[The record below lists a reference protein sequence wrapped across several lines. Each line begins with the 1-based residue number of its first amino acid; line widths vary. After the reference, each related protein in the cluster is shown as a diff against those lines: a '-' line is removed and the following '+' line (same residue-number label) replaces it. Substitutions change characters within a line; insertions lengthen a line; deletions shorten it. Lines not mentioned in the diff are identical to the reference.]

1 MFSDGVHIG
10 VIVVDVNDR
19 FTVKF
24 LNACN
29 CSSVESELPLKLA
42 RKSIDVFGSS
52 IIEEGKTKHQVD
64 FASDDDVLS
73 LQSGKEFA
81 LMLTSHGR
89 IYYTGT
95 YQKMSFV
102 AKKFHQN
109 PKWRKIRESLLSLQ
123 FDEFFDKFKL
133 YFAGKS
139 TALGQ
144 KQPCPNGQWNEMTIS
159 KSPKIVQLAVGHEG
173 LHSLLLSEDGTVYF
187 VGTARRG
194 EDGDQTKARR
204 PPKPVK
210 PKVFN
215 RMDGQT
221 VSHVRDFGT

>member
-1 MFSDGVHIG
+1 MLSSANESTFSKPCAMFSDGVHIG

-89 IYYTGT
+89 IYYTGN
-95 YQKMSFV
+95 
-102 AKKFHQN
+102 H
-109 PKWRKIRESLLSLQ
+109 
-123 FDEFFDKFKL
+123 
-133 YFAGKS
+133 
-139 TALGQ
+139 
-144 KQPCPNGQWNEMTIS
+144 
-159 KSPKIVQLAVGHEG
+159 
-173 LHSLLLSEDGTVYF
+173 
-187 VGTARRG
+187 
-194 EDGDQTKARR
+194 
-204 PPKPVK
+204 
-210 PKVFN
+210 
-215 RMDGQT
+215 
-221 VSHVRDFGT
+221 

>member
-95 YQKMSFV
+95 YQKMSYV
-102 AKKFHQN
+102 AKILN
-109 PKWRKIRESLLSLQ
+109 GEKIAKVCCPFNLTS
-123 FDEFFDKFKL
+123 FFDKFKL

-221 VSHVRDFGT
+221 VSHVRDFVT

>member
-95 YQKMSFV
+95 YY
-102 AKKFHQN
+102 
-109 PKWRKIRESLLSLQ
+109 I
-123 FDEFFDKFKL
+123 
-133 YFAGKS
+133 
-139 TALGQ
+139 
-144 KQPCPNGQWNEMTIS
+144 
-159 KSPKIVQLAVGHEG
+159 PKIFFL
-173 LHSLLLSEDGTVYF
+173 
-187 VGTARRG
+187 
-194 EDGDQTKARR
+194 
-204 PPKPVK
+204 PKLERAK
-210 PKVFN
+210 N
-215 RMDGQT
+215 
-221 VSHVRDFGT
+221 S

>member
-1 MFSDGVHIG
+1 MFSRVFHGKFKNRKVTFFDDQSCLIFSKPGWLGHASGCIYFKPSTGCVDFNLIKSEDLSVAKVLSSANESTFSKPCAMFSDGVHIG

-102 AKKFHQN
+102 AKN
-109 PKWRKIRESLLSLQ
+109 SIKIRNGEKFVKVCCPFNLTIFLTNSNYILQ
-123 FDEFFDKFKL
+123 ENP
-133 YFAGKS
+133 
-139 TALGQ
+139 Q
-144 KQPCPNGQWNEMTIS
+144 
-159 KSPKIVQLAVGHEG
+159 H
-173 LHSLLLSEDGTVYF
+173 
-187 VGTARRG
+187 
-194 EDGDQTKARR
+194 
-204 PPKPVK
+204 
-210 PKVFN
+210 
-215 RMDGQT
+215 
-221 VSHVRDFGT
+221 

>member
-1 MFSDGVHIG
+1 MLSSANESTFSKPCAMFSDGVHIG

-102 AKKFHQN
+102 AKN
-109 PKWRKIRESLLSLQ
+109 SIKIRNGEKFVKVCCPFNLTNSNYILQ
-123 FDEFFDKFKL
+123 ENP
-133 YFAGKS
+133 
-139 TALGQ
+139 Q
-144 KQPCPNGQWNEMTIS
+144 
-159 KSPKIVQLAVGHEG
+159 H
-173 LHSLLLSEDGTVYF
+173 
-187 VGTARRG
+187 
-194 EDGDQTKARR
+194 
-204 PPKPVK
+204 
-210 PKVFN
+210 
-215 RMDGQT
+215 
-221 VSHVRDFGT
+221 

>member
-95 YQKMSFV
+95 YPLKITKRQ
-102 AKKFHQN
+102 
-109 PKWRKIRESLLSLQ
+109 KIRESLFTLWLSS
-123 FDEFFDKFKL
+123 
-133 YFAGKS
+133 ANIPS
-139 TALGQ
+139 
-144 KQPCPNGQWNEMTIS
+144 I
-159 KSPKIVQLAVGHEG
+159 
-173 LHSLLLSEDGTVYF
+173 
-187 VGTARRG
+187 
-194 EDGDQTKARR
+194 
-204 PPKPVK
+204 
-210 PKVFN
+210 
-215 RMDGQT
+215 
-221 VSHVRDFGT
+221 

>member
-1 MFSDGVHIG
+1 MLSSANESTFSKPCAMFSDGVHIG

-102 AKKFHQN
+102 TKN
-109 PKWRKIRESLLSLQ
+109 SIKIRNGEKFVKVCCPFNLTNFLTNSNYILQ
-123 FDEFFDKFKL
+123 ENP
-133 YFAGKS
+133 
-139 TALGQ
+139 Q
-144 KQPCPNGQWNEMTIS
+144 
-159 KSPKIVQLAVGHEG
+159 H
-173 LHSLLLSEDGTVYF
+173 
-187 VGTARRG
+187 
-194 EDGDQTKARR
+194 
-204 PPKPVK
+204 
-210 PKVFN
+210 
-215 RMDGQT
+215 
-221 VSHVRDFGT
+221 